1 MQKRLIVL
9 VLCAVLVSAV
19 SVTSVVS
26 ARQVSNSNRLGGIFF
41 IIAALY
47 KFWQSKMNPTL
58 TSLINHILGGDNLG
72 GGICIYDPVT
82 DETHCIVT

>member
-9 VLCAVLVSAV
+9 VLCVVLVSAV

-26 ARQVSNSNRLGGIFF
+26 TRHVSNSNRLGGAFF
-41 IIAALY
+41 IIEALY
-47 KFWQSKMNPTL
+47 KFWQSKLNPTL

-72 GGICIYDPVT
+72 LL
-82 DETHCIVT
+82 